1 MTLFLLI
8 RHALTDVTGKRL
20 SGSLPGFH
28 LSAEGREQAEQLA
41 ERLAPIRLTAIYS
54 SPLER
59 CVETAEAVAGG
70 RELQIQRLPDLDEV
84 GYGEWSGRSLAQ
96 LARTSLWKRLQQAPS
111 SVRFPGGE
119 TLADVQGRTAAALEG
134 IASRS
139 PRGVIAVVTHAD
151 VIRLLVAHFAGIHI
165 DLFQRLTV
173 SPASVSALV
182 LGDRIPRILRVN
194 DTGSM
199 ADLALAAERIAARA
213 AASASPNGRRGVG
226 KRTSTER
233 ARRRP

>member
-28 LSAEGREQAEQLA
+28 LSAEGREQAERLA
-41 ERLAPIRLTAIYS
+41 ERLAPIRLTQIYS

-59 CVETAEAVAGG
+59 CVETAEAVASG
-70 RELQIQRLPDLDEV
+70 RQLQIRRLPQLDEV
-84 GYGEWSGRSLAQ
+84 GYGSWSGKPLGQ
-96 LARTSLWKRLQQAPS
+96 LSRTALWKRLHQAPS
-111 SVRFPGGE
+111 SVRFPEGE
-119 TLADVQGRTAAALEG
+119 TLSEVQGRTVTALED

-139 PRGVIAVVTHAD
+139 PRSVVAVVTHAD
-151 VIRLLVAHFAGIHI
+151 VIRLLLAHYAGIHL

-194 DTGSM
+194 DTGSVQ
-199 ADLALAAERIAARA
+199 DLAVAAERIAARA
-213 AASASPNGRRGVG
+213 TASASPNGSGRKRAASRG
-226 KRTSTER
+226 T
-233 ARRRP
+233 RRRT

>member
-28 LSAEGREQAEQLA
+28 LSAEGREQAERLA

-70 RELQIQRLPDLDEV
+70 RRLEVQRLPDLDEV
-84 GYGEWSGRSLAQ
+84 GYGQWSGRSLAQ

-119 TLADVQGRTAAALEG
+119 TLAEVQSRTAAALERM
-134 IASRS
+134 ALRS

-151 VIRLLVAHFAGIHI
+151 VIRLLLAHFAGIHI

-173 SPASVSALV
+173 SPASVTAVV

-194 DTGSM
+194 DTGSV

-213 AASASPNGRRGVG
+213 AASASPDGREA
-226 KRTSTER
+226 KRSVTGR
-233 ARRRP
+233 VRRRT

>member
-28 LSAEGREQAEQLA
+28 LSAEGRHQAERLA
-41 ERLAPIRLTAIYS
+41 ERLEPIRLTAIYS

-59 CVETAEAVAGG
+59 CVETAEAVA
-70 RELQIQRLPDLDEV
+70 RRRNLQVRRLPDLDEV
-84 GYGEWSGRSLAQ
+84 GYGQWSGRSLAQ
-96 LARTSLWKRLQQAPS
+96 LARTALWKRLQQAPS

-119 TLADVQGRTAAALEG
+119 TLSEVQGRTAAALEG

-139 PRGVIAVVTHAD
+139 PRGVIAVVSHAD
-151 VIRLLVAHFAGIHI
+151 VIRLLLAHFAGIHI

-194 DTGSM
+194 DTGSV
-199 ADLALAAERIAARA
+199 ADLAAAAERIAARTA
-213 AASASPNGRRGVG
+213 AMASPDGGRT
-226 KRTSTER
+226 KARTSRGT
-233 ARRRP
+233 RRRT

>member
-28 LSAEGREQAEQLA
+28 LSADGRQQAERLA

-59 CVETAEAVAGG
+59 CVETAEAVAGERG
-70 RELQIQRLPDLDEV
+70 LQVQRLPDLDEV

-119 TLADVQGRTAAALEG
+119 TLADVQRRTAAALEG

-151 VIRLLVAHFAGIHI
+151 VIRLLLAHFAGIHI

-182 LGDRIPRILRVN
+182 LGDRVPRILRVN
-194 DTGSM
+194 DTGSV

-213 AASASPNGRRGVG
+213 AASASPDGRRGS
-226 KRTSTER
+226 KRSSTGR

>member
-28 LSAEGREQAEQLA
+28 LSADGSNQAARLA

-59 CVETAEAVAGG
+59 CVQTAEAVAGG
-70 RELQIQRLPDLDEV
+70 RRLQVQTLPDLDEV
-84 GYGEWSGRSLAQ
+84 GYGDWTGRSLTQ

-119 TLADVQGRTAAALEG
+119 TLSEVQGRTAAALER
-134 IASRS
+134 IAARS

-151 VIRLLVAHFAGIHI
+151 VIRLLLAHYAGIHI

-182 LGDRIPRILRVN
+182 LGDRVPRILRIN
-194 DTGSM
+194 DTGTVE
-199 ADLALAAERIAARA
+199 DLALAAERIAARA
-213 AASASPNGRRGVG
+213 ASSSSDGRSRSRSLSGRGRR
-226 KRTSTER
+226 RS
-233 ARRRP
+233 

>member
-1 MTLFLLI
+1 VTLFLLV

-28 LSAEGREQAEQLA
+28 LSAEGREQAERLG
-41 ERLAPIRLTAIYS
+41 ERLRPIRLTAIYS

-59 CVETAEAVAGG
+59 CVETAEAVARG
-70 RELQIQRLPDLDEV
+70 RNLQIRRLPDLDEV
-84 GYGEWSGRSLAQ
+84 GYGRWSGRSLTQ
-96 LARTSLWKRLQQAPS
+96 LARTSLWKRLQQSPS

-119 TLADVQGRTAAALEG
+119 TLSEVQGRTAAALED

-151 VIRLLVAHFAGIHI
+151 VIRLLLAHFAGIHI

-194 DTGSM
+194 DTGSV
-199 ADLALAAERIAARA
+199 AELALVAERIAARA
-213 AASASPNGRRGVG
+213 AGATSPNGGGG
-226 KRTSTER
+226 KRAPTGR
-233 ARRRP
+233 GRRRS

>member
-28 LSAEGREQAEQLA
+28 LSAEGREQADRLS

-59 CVETAEAVAGG
+59 CVETAKVVARG
-70 RELQIQRLPDLDEV
+70 RNLEIRRLPDLDEV
-84 GYGEWSGRSLAQ
+84 GYGQWSGRSLAQ

-119 TLADVQGRTAAALEG
+119 TLSEVQGRTAAALEG

-139 PRGVIAVVTHAD
+139 PRGVVAVVTHAD
-151 VIRLLVAHFAGIHI
+151 VIRLLLAHFAGIHI

-182 LGDRIPRILRVN
+182 LGDRVPRILRVN
-194 DTGSM
+194 DTGSVT
-199 ADLALAAERIAARA
+199 DLAVAAERIAARA
-213 AASASPNGRRGVG
+213 AASASRNGRAAR
-226 KRTSTER
+226 RTATGR

>member
-28 LSAEGREQAEQLA
+28 LSAEGRDQAERLA

-59 CVETAEAVAGG
+59 CVETAEAVAGERG
-70 RELQIQRLPDLDEV
+70 LEIQRLPDLDEV
-84 GYGEWSGRSLAQ
+84 GYGQWSGRSLAQ

-119 TLADVQGRTAAALEG
+119 TLADVQRRTAAALET

-139 PRGVIAVVTHAD
+139 PRGVVAVVTHAD
-151 VIRLLVAHFAGIHI
+151 VIRLLLAHYAGIHI

-182 LGDRIPRILRVN
+182 LGDRVPRILRVN
-194 DTGSM
+194 DTGSI

-213 AASASPNGRRGVG
+213 AASPSANGRRG
-226 KRTSTER
+226 KRSSTGR

>member
-151 VIRLLVAHFAGIHI
+151 VIRLLLAHFAGIHI